1 MREMTDDEIATINER
16 LRALGKRL
24 VVLWR
29 YQATHSSAR
38 LLIFGE
44 PRTYA
49 FMSLCSRIEAT
60 PALETALQLTREG
73 DGVRLTGEHLAI
85 VGRKFAFHTPN
96 TQPDRIAGMRAI
108 AEIAKRAPGTAT
120 LATIEQIATLLADY
134 ETDRSD
140 EAIALITEV
149 ARSIGSDELITL
161 TKTWFRRS
169 D

>member
-1 MREMTDDEIATINER
+1 
-16 LRALGKRL
+16 
-24 VVLWR
+24 
-29 YQATHSSAR
+29 
-38 LLIFGE
+38 
-44 PRTYA
+44 
-49 FMSLCSRIEAT
+49 
-60 PALETALQLTREG
+60 
-73 DGVRLTGEHLAI
+73 
-85 VGRKFAFHTPN
+85 
-96 TQPDRIAGMRAI
+96 MRAI